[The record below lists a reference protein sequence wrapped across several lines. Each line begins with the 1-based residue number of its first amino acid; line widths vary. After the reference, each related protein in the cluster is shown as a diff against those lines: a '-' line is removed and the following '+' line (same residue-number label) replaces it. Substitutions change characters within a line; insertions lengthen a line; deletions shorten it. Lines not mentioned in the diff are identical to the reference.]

1 MKLDK
6 KLIFGLLVLV
16 SLFTIFFVGREF
28 DKETGQ
34 RHMIV
39 TSKGLSYFRKGLDV
53 SGWTKLIYRISYDKY
68 EKIYQGTEL
77 TAVKKLIED
86 IILKNIDGRISKLGV
101 SDYKAYVQSL
111 DNQQYI
117 VVEIWGIADLN
128 QAKEIIGKTV
138 ELEFKLKNPSSPTA
152 QSIAARKTI
161 AIDLMAEIAQTPEL
175 MRKITDGKM
184 SEDIYYNAFSGATI
198 NQLPELYKNNKSV
211 LDKMEKGKL
220 YGKLLEGTYTT
231 ISNQGVA
238 WASWSATKL
247 NGFTMVRLIDRTQWK
262 DASGNNA
269 TLYIL
274 EDVFVNNHENRIS
287 ATDKENNILN
297 GAYFKFANTSTS
309 QMGEPVV
316 AINLDDKGKEIFCN
330 ISEANIGK
338 PMAIFVGGNLLT
350 APNIQSKICWWSAQI
365 DGSFTIESAKQL
377 SDALNDGALPA
388 PLILMQEEKISPT
401 LWDSAFT
408 WALRALL
415 AGFIAIA
422 ILIFFMYGYK
432 NMILTSMV
440 LASFLALLF
449 AFVKLSDFALSLSG
463 IAAIILAIGMGVDA
477 NILMY
482 ERFREEVKDGKSMG
496 WAIDNARNRSR
507 SAIRDGQISSW
518 MIALLLFTMGINI
531 FKWFGAM
538 MLICLVLTLLFNV
551 PLTKM
556 LMYVFYDKKHNDQQ

>member
-1 MKLDK
+1 
-6 KLIFGLLVLV
+6 
-16 SLFTIFFVGREF
+16 
-28 DKETGQ
+28 
-34 RHMIV
+34 MIV
-39 TSKGLSYFRKGLDV
+39 TKNGLSYFRKGLDV
-53 SGWTKLIYRISYDKY
+53 SGWTRLIYRISYDKY

-138 ELEFKLKNPSSPTA
+138 ELEFKLKNPKAATA

-161 AIDLMAEIAQTPEL
+161 AQNLMAEIAKTPEL

-184 SEDIYYNAFSGATI
+184 SEDIYYNAFSGASI
-198 NQLPELYKNNKSV
+198 NQLPELYKNNKAV

-220 YGKLLEGTYTT
+220 YSKLIEGTYTT
-231 ISNQGVA
+231 LSNQGAV
-238 WASWSATKL
+238 WTTGQVKL
-247 NGFTMVRLIDRTQWK
+247 NGFTMVRLIDKAEGK
-262 DASGNNA
+262 DSSGNIA
-269 TLYIL
+269 MLYTL
-274 EDVFVNNHENRIS
+274 EDVFVNNHENRVS
-287 ATDKENNILN
+287 ATDKNNNILN

-316 AINLDDKGKEIFCN
+316 AINLDDKGKEIFCT

-338 PMAIFVGGNLLT
+338 PMAIFVGGELLT
-350 APNIQSKICWWSAQI
+350 APNIQSKICWGSAQI
-365 DGSFTIESAKQL
+365 DGSFTIESAKEL

-401 LWDSAFT
+401 LGDNAFT
-408 WALRALL
+408 WALWAMF

-422 ILIFFMYGYK
+422 ALIFFMYDLK
-432 NMILTSMV
+432 RMLLTCIV
-440 LASFLALLF
+440 LWSFLVLLF
-449 AFVKLSDFALSLSG
+449 GLIKVSDYALSLSG
-463 IAAIILAIGMGVDA
+463 IAAIILAIGMAVDA

-482 ERFREEVKDGKSMG
+482 ERFNEEIKDGKSIW
-496 WAIDNARNRSR
+496 WAIEHAKDRSWR
-507 SAIRDGQISSW
+507 AIRDGQISAGL
-518 MIALLLFTMGINI
+518 IALLLFTMGINI
-531 FKWFGAM
+531 FKGFGAM
-538 MLICLVLTLLFNV
+538 MLTCLALTLLFNV
-551 PLTKM
+551 PLIKM
-556 LMYVFYDKKHNDQQ
+556 LMYAFYTRPNHQNNK